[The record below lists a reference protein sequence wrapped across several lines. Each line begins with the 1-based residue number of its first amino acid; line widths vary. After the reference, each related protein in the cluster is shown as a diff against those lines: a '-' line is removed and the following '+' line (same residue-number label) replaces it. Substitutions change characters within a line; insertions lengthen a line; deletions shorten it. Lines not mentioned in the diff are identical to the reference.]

1 MFIGT
6 PCRTS
11 CTEYMQIGTV
21 HQLNDSSGVY
31 VPWEFMYH
39 GSLCTMGV
47 YVPWEYMYNGS
58 LCTMGVYVP
67 WECAYFAG
75 ELKYKVPEVSC

>member
-1 MFIGT
+1 
-6 PCRTS
+6 
-11 CTEYMQIGTV
+11 
-21 HQLNDSSGVY
+21 
-31 VPWEFMYH
+31 
-39 GSLCTMGV
+39 MGV